1 MGTWFDAGVPG
12 PPYLTAWA
20 NSGKSGGAT
29 REHALRLM
37 AIWQARLEQPELSSS
52 SQETMVYGPTATSG
66 GKRIDLSEE
75 IAWFGDRIAWAES
88 PGPGTFA

>member
-12 PPYLTAWA
+12 TPYLTAWA

-29 REHALRLM
+29 RENALRLM

-52 SQETMVYGPTATSG
+52 SQESMVYGPTATSG
-66 GKRIDLSEE
+66 GKRIDFSTG
-75 IAWFGDRIAWAES
+75 IAWFGDIIK
-88 PGPGTFA
+88 